1 MTEPYGSSQPVSA
14 PFSLFCLS
22 RVYVAIK
29 AISCLEKNF
38 LSVFLWHIRGGL
50 FSILSN
56 ATCYRKAKSRSQ
68 EEPASRAA
76 LSICGDVYLML
87 RSFNLSSTNL
97 PCSNRFTLPLFPS
110 LMLVA
115 LELLFPPFRLRCLNL
130 YTSCLGRLLTMDHC
144 MIPHTGEMTSK
155 ELPCPTQSTL
165 VARPKLEM
173 LNS

>member
-1 MTEPYGSSQPVSA
+1 MEANEQRDSQLHSQVLGGT
-14 PFSLFCLS
+14 SLRCL
-22 RVYVAIK
+22 I
-29 AISCLEKNF
+29 
-38 LSVFLWHIRGGL
+38 LWHIRGGL

-115 LELLFPPFRLRCLNL
+115 LEFLFPPFRLSCLNL
-130 YTSCLGRLLTMDHC
+130 YTSCLGR
-144 MIPHTGEMTSK
+144 HTSGTLS
-155 ELPCPTQSTL
+155 ELIVHYQLCVSGFQVYLRHRRQQDELKCSQRCKTGT
-165 VARPKLEM
+165 RKLR
-173 LNS
+173 